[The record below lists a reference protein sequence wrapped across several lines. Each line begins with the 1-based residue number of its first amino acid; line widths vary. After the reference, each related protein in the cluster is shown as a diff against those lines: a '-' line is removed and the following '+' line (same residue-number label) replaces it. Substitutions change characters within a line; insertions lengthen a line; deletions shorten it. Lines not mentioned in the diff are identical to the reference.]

1 MQDKTCKQK
10 HVELQ
15 KNMQTHAKKKHSLF
29 NKTCKNM
36 QKRYLCFKKTFKDIQ
51 EHATKH
57 ETKNIMTIQNI
68 L

>member
-1 MQDKTCKQK
+1 MRKNIHCSTK
-10 HVELQ
+10 HV
-15 KNMQTHAKKKHSLF
+15 KKHAKDIYVS
-29 NKTCKNM
+29 
-36 QKRYLCFKKTFKDIQ
+36 KKTFKDIQ